1 MAMKDVEMK
10 QVSKEL
16 EVKSQLLAQLKTKN
30 DIECKENLILAQE
43 KLLNNITIAGLIRDQ
58 QSKGK
63 QVAHLQI
70 QLEEGKANEAA
81 LQIKMRDLL

>member
-30 DIECKENLILAQE
+30 DMECKENLILAQE
-43 KLLNNITIAGLIRDQ
+43 KLLNNKTIEGLIRDQ
-58 QSKGK
+58 QSKG
-63 QVAHLQI
+63 
-70 QLEEGKANEAA
+70 
-81 LQIKMRDLL
+81 